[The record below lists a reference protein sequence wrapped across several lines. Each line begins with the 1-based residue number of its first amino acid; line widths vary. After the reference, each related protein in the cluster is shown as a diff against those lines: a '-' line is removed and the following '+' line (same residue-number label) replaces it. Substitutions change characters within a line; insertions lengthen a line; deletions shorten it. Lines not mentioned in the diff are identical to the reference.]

1 MNERGTVIMLK
12 LQENKKLLIDILK
25 KIGYEPEIDETTGKV
40 KFITR
45 YQDCIYIDSDD
56 KSPFI
61 VIWDINWAKIT
72 LDNPNINRVI
82 ETINQTNIHGIAT
95 IFYSIDETER
105 VLRLNSKHE
114 IPFIVEIPH
123 IESYLYTNIGCS
135 YSAREDFFNKLEY
148 QNIHLE
154 KSKERLIPI
163 GWNMLHKAPL
173 IKRWLYIGA
182 AFNHSY

>member
-1 MNERGTVIMLK
+1 ME
-12 LQENKKLLIDILK
+12 
-25 KIGYEPEIDETTGKV
+25 ETTGKV

-45 YQDCIYIDSDD
+45 YQECIYIGSED

-61 VIWDINWAKIT
+61 VIWDINWAKIS
-72 LDNPNINRVI
+72 LDNPNINRGI

-95 IFYSIDETER
+95 ICYSIDETER
-105 VLRLNSKHE
+105 VLGLNSKHE

-123 IESYLYTNIGCS
+123 IESYLYTNISCS

-154 KSKERLIPI
+154 KSKERLRPI
-163 GWNMLHKAPL
+163 GWNMLHKAPP
-173 IKRWLYIGA
+173 IKRWLYIGT